1 MKKVSIVI
9 PVYNVEKYIRECLD
23 SIINQTYT
31 NLEIILVDD
40 ESKDSSG
47 TICDEYALKESRIK
61 VIHKNN
67 GGAASARNVA
77 LDCITGDYIS
87 FIDSDDYV
95 KHNYIELL
103 VHNLEKHN
111 ADISTC
117 SYYDLYTNNAIQHK
131 LEDKIFTNV
140 QYLQNFL
147 ADWTSGILWN
157 KLFKKEVL
165 HNIYFIEG
173 RRIDDE
179 FFTYRGVLNSK
190 SIVQFNS
197 PLIYY
202 RQRKSSVMQSNKNK
216 QLILRDRM
224 DYMIQRYK
232 DVTSLYPQL
241 KQSYYS
247 NLLDSFIHIRREIN
261 TKLLE
266 KQFNK
271 YLMFILKEYKYT
283 NVSLKEMVVFIY
295 NIVLVKKV
303 IVNELNNKN
312 NCFD

>member
-1 MKKVSIVI
+1 MKKVSIII

-47 TICDEYALKESRIK
+47 AICDEYALKDSRIRVVHK
-61 VIHKNN
+61 VN

-77 LDCITGDYIS
+77 LDLVTGDYIS
-87 FIDSDDYV
+87 FVDSDDYV
-95 KHNYIELL
+95 EHNYIELL
-103 VHNLEKHN
+103 VYNLEEHN
-111 ADISTC
+111 ADISIC
-117 SYYDLYTNNAIQHK
+117 SYYDLYTNKSIHHN
-131 LEDKIFTNV
+131 LEDKTFTNV

-147 ADWTSGILWN
+147 TDWTSGILWN

-190 SIVQFNS
+190 SIIRFNI

-202 RQRKSSVMQSNKNK
+202 RQRKSSVMQNDKNK

-232 DVTSLYPQL
+232 DVSSLYPEL
-241 KQSYYS
+241 KQTYYR

-261 TKLLE
+261 TKELR

-271 YLMFILKEYKYT
+271 YLLFIFKEYKYT
-283 NVSLKEMVVFIY
+283 SVSLKELLVFIY
-295 NIVLVKKV
+295 NVVFVKRTVLK
-303 IVNELNNKN
+303 NTTNN